1 MQQGVVKGE
10 SQQGQSPLFIGP
22 EFHIEDG
29 AEAAPN
35 VEHQFI
41 PSFSGRS
48 LMHDNKPQETPELK
62 NLSALRSDSDEE
74 MCFSLQLGKP
84 EPKRRKQLD

>member
-1 MQQGVVKGE
+1 
-10 SQQGQSPLFIGP
+10 
-22 EFHIEDG
+22 
-29 AEAAPN
+29 
-35 VEHQFI
+35 
-41 PSFSGRS
+41 
-48 LMHDNKPQETPELK
+48 MHDNKPQETPELK